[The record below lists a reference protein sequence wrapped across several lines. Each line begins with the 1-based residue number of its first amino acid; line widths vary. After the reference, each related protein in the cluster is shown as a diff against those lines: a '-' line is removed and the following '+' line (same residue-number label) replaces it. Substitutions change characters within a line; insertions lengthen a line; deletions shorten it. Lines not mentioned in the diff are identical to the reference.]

1 MVHSDA
7 TLYLKRY
14 VGSWNCLDNFESK
27 EAKRYILAL
36 FVTVFWKLELFRKC

>member
-14 VGSWNCLDNFESK
+14 VGSWNCLDNFESNEVK
-27 EAKRYILAL
+27 LCILAV
-36 FVTVFWKLELFRKC
+36 FEPVFWKLELLRKC